1 MDETAFHNVM
11 CNVTHTLFVIG
22 KDVITLKMWN
32 AKHWLLVIGKDV
44 IRLLSQDV
52 QWCHSLGYRS
62 LKDVMGMP
70 FIKHAMSLTG
80 CCSQETMW
88 SDHLSQT
95 CNVTHLLLVIEK
107 MWWDC
112 PSQNVQCHSLS
123 VSHRKWCAQSAFHKM
138 CNITDSLLVIGN
150 VVMRLS
156 FTKCAMS
163 LTSCWL

>member
-22 KDVITLKMWN
+22 KDIITLKMWN

-80 CCSQETMW
+80 CCSQE
-88 SDHLSQT
+88 
-95 CNVTHLLLVIEK
+95 K

-112 PSQNVQCHSLS
+112 LSQNMQCYTPT
-123 VSHRKWCAQSAFHKM
+123 VGHRKKCDETAFHKM
-138 CNITDSLLVIGN
+138 CNVTHMLLVIGKDMMN
-150 VVMRLS
+150 LS
-156 FTKCAMS
+156 FTKFAIL
-163 LTSCWL
+163 LTCCYS